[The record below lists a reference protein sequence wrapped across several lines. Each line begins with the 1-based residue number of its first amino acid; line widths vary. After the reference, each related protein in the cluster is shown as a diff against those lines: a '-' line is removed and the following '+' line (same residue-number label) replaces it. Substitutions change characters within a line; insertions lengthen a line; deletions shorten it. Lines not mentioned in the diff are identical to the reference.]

1 VAYFSAP
8 VRISAD
14 ADAVTEAIINLL
26 DNGIKYAGP
35 SRYLAARTLI
45 RDGYGVVE
53 IEDHGIGIAAEYQK
67 KIFDVFYRVPTGMVH
82 ETKGSGLGLSLVDH
96 IMTAHNGRVEVSS
109 KPGAG
114 STFRLLF
121 PLNYAGDAGTLQ
133 KDT

>member
-1 VAYFSAP
+1 MDLNEALRSVLETYKLHMEQHGITPAVGYCSAP

-14 ADAVTEAIINLL
+14 VDAVTEAIINLL

-53 IEDHGIGIAAEYQK
+53 IEDHGIGIAAEFQK

-96 IMTAHNGRVEVSS
+96 IMTAH
-109 KPGAG
+109 KGA
-114 STFRLLF
+114 
-121 PLNYAGDAGTLQ
+121 
-133 KDT
+133 